1 MHLGND
7 LYYVTFA
14 SANFNPSATS
24 TIYSEGEQEEEI
36 AEKNTD
42 LILKPFQWKQR
53 RTDSSVEHQLELNK
67 KAFTWELKLIRNL
80 NRWL

>member
-24 TIYSEGEQEEEI
+24 TINSEGEQEEEI

-42 LILKPFQWKQR
+42 LILKPFQ
-53 RTDSSVEHQLELNK
+53 
-67 KAFTWELKLIRNL
+67 
-80 NRWL
+80 